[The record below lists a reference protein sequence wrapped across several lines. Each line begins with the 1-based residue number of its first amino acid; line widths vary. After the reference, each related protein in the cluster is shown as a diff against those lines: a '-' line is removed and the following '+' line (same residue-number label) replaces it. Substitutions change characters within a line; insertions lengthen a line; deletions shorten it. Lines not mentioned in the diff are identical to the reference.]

1 LKRTAAVSTVLLAV
15 VAATTLAAAAEP
27 SSPVPTAKTE
37 EDIAREYFSDLT
49 LTTMQGESVRFYSD
63 VLKDRVVLIN
73 SFYTSSDGITPR
85 QGQILTKLQ
94 GMLGDRLGRD
104 FFMVSITIDPEND
117 TPEKIR
123 EFAQGLGAGPGWI
136 FLTGPPENVLEVN
149 RRLGQQPEHIDDHKG
164 LYLLGNVAT
173 TLWVKLPVHAVP
185 SDLNRQLQ
193 SLLVD
198 KGEPGD
204 D

>member
-1 LKRTAAVSTVLLAV
+1 LKRTAAVWTVVLAIV
-15 VAATTLAAAAEP
+15 SATSLAAAEP
-27 SSPVPTAKTE
+27 PSPVPAAKTE
-37 EDIAREYFSDLT
+37 EDIARAYFSDLT

-104 FFMVSITIDPEND
+104 FFIVSITIDPEND

-193 SLLVD
+193 RLVAD
-198 KGEPGD
+198 TGEPGD
-204 D
+204 G